1 MKDMKRHILSL
12 SHEGINKTS
21 VRIRQLLFLILMLFV
36 FFFPAFIKNQYI
48 LRMGILTILYGG
60 LALSL
65 NLVSGFLGQV
75 SLGHAAFL
83 GIGAYTSAL
92 LSLHFKLPFLVTA
105 SAAVLMSAIFGVLLG
120 LPALK
125 LSGSYLAI
133 VSMGFCEII
142 RLVELNWGS
151 LTRGPMGLTNIR
163 RPVILGMEIRSGAGF
178 YYLCIILV
186 AIICFISTTLLRS
199 YAGRAIKSIRE
210 DPVAASFMG
219 INIFAWKVF
228 VFSLSAGMVGLLG
241 AFYAHYVRF
250 IDPSVFNFDQS
261 TSILCMVIVGGS
273 GSIVGSFLGSLLLSV
288 VPELLRN
295 LSGARMLVYGLV
307 MAAMVV
313 FRPQGILGQ
322 KTLAQLLGMEKK
334 YAKPDKE

>member
-1 MKDMKRHILSL
+1 MKRHSFSF
-12 SHEGINKTS
+12 SHEGINKQS
-21 VRIRQLLFLILMLFV
+21 VRIRLLLFSILMLFV
-36 FFFPAFIKNQYI
+36 FFFPSFIKNQYI
-48 LRMGILTILYGG
+48 MRMGILTILYGG

-92 LSLHFKLPFLVTA
+92 LSLHFGLSFPLTA
-105 SAAVLMSAIFGVLLG
+105 LAAVVLSAIFGVLLG

-142 RLVELNWGS
+142 RLVELNWGA

-163 RPVILGMEIRSGAGF
+163 RPVIFGMEIRSGASF
-178 YYLCIILV
+178 YYLCLV
-186 AIICFISTTLLRS
+186 LVGIICILCTTLLRS

-210 DPVAASFMG
+210 DPIAASFMG

-241 AFYAHYVRF
+241 AFYAHYMRF

-273 GSIVGSFLGSLLLSV
+273 GSVAGSFLGALLLSI

-295 LSGARMLVYGLV
+295 LSGARMLIYGLV

-313 FRPQGILGQ
+313 LRPQGILGH
-322 KTLAQLLGMEKK
+322 KTLAQLLGVEKK
-334 YAKPDKE
+334 YAQPDKE